1 MATKKRTQ
9 VVSPNTKLMP
19 VTATVEDE
27 RLVIGGC
34 DTTELADYFGTPL
47 WIMDYQTIVSAVDA
61 LKSGLADYP
70 NSQILYAG
78 KAFLCLAMC
87 HMVKKLGL
95 GLDVVSEG
103 ELHTAL
109 QAGVPTDNIYLH
121 GNNKSEKELRLAIEN
136 GVKIVVDSFSELSR
150 LNEIAS
156 VLGKHAFILV
166 RVIPGIEP
174 DTHDHIKTGH
184 HGSKFG
190 IAIDDVDDFVGMA
203 ISPWIRLLGLH
214 AHIGSQTH
222 KLEPFLEIVDVL
234 ADLVVRIQQTYGT
247 TLELIDV
254 GGGLGIAYTIEDQ
267 PLALQEW
274 AKGMGS
280 AVEAAFKKRLLPIPR
295 LLVEPGRSIVGPAG
309 VTLYT
314 AGDVKQLPDG
324 GRYVALD
331 GGMADNP
338 RPATYNALYT
348 AVNAS
353 RMDAP
358 PSDTTTTLV
367 GKYCESGDIIIK
379 DAGISAETGD
389 IIAVFATGA
398 YNYSMASNYNRTARP
413 ACVLVDD
420 GFAEVIVE
428 RETCEDLLRQDRVPG
443 WLLKD

>member
-1 MATKKRTQ
+1 MTTQ

-19 VTATVEDE
+19 VSATVEDGH
-27 RLVIGGC
+27 LIIGGC
-34 DTTELADYFGTPL
+34 DTTELAEHFGTPL
-47 WIMDYQTIVSAVDA
+47 WVMDYQTITTAVEA

-70 NSQILYAG
+70 NSQVLYAG

-87 HMVKKLGL
+87 HVVKKLGL

-103 ELHTAL
+103 ELYTAL
-109 QAGVPTDNIYLH
+109 QAGIPAENLYMH
-121 GNNKSEKELRLAIEN
+121 GNNKSNRELNLAVEN

-156 VLGKHAFILV
+156 ILGKHAYILV
-166 RVIPGIEP
+166 RIIPGIEP
-174 DTHDHIKTGH
+174 DTHDHIKTGQ

-190 IAIDDVDDFVGMA
+190 IPIDDLDDFVGMA
-203 ISPWIRLLGLH
+203 ISPWIRLIGLH

-222 KLEPFLEIVDVL
+222 DLEPFLEIVDVL
-234 ADLVVRIQQTYGT
+234 ADLVVRVQQTYGT
-247 TLELIDV
+247 TIEVIDV
-254 GGGLGIAYTIEDQ
+254 GGGLGIAYTAEDK
-267 PLALQEW
+267 PLALHDW
-274 AKGMGS
+274 AKGMSS
-280 AVEAAFKKRLLPIPR
+280 AVEAAFKKRLLPMPR
-295 LLVEPGRSIVGPAG
+295 LLLEPGRSIVGTAG

-314 AGDVKQLPDG
+314 AGDVKPLPEG
-324 GRYVALD
+324 GNYVALD

-338 RPATYNALYT
+338 RPSTYNALYT
-348 AVNAS
+348 AVIAN

-379 DAGISAETGD
+379 DAGIAAETGD
-389 IIAVFATGA
+389 IVAVFATGA
-398 YNYSMASNYNRTARP
+398 YNYSMASNYNRTGRP

-420 GFAEVIVE
+420 GFAEVILE
-428 RETCEDLLRQDRVPG
+428 RETCDDLLRQDRVPG